1 MRPTDLQT
9 YKKSL
14 FLKYNLYIYL
24 IISIIYKYGAV
35 GRCRS
40 ESKKRV
46 FLGRFCRSL

>member
-9 YKKSL
+9 YKKSS
-14 FLKYNLYIYL
+14 FFKYNLSIYL
-24 IISIIYKYGAV
+24 IISIISKYVAV

-40 ESKKRV
+40 ERKKRV